1 VRRLAPLGALA
12 VLSALAGCGGGGEPQ
27 LTVFAASSLRE
38 PLGDYAETF
47 AGAEVRS
54 SFAGSDTLAAQI
66 RQGAGPDVFAAAD
79 NADPAELHRES
90 LVGKPVP
97 FAANQLVIAV
107 PKGSE
112 IDSIEDLTEPGT
124 SVLIGDPSVPVGS
137 YTREA
142 LSRLPASERRAILAN
157 VRSEEPEVSA
167 VVAKLAGGAADAG
180 FVYVTDVEA
189 AAGELR
195 TVPLPASLRP
205 EIAYAAAVVSGSGER
220 QLAQRYLDGLLEGE
234 GETALRRAGFLPPP

>member
-1 VRRLAPLGALA
+1 VRRLAPLAALA
-12 VLSALAGCGGGGEPQ
+12 IVPALAGCGGGEPQ

-38 PLGDYAETF
+38 PLGAYAEAF
-47 AGAEVRS
+47 AGAEVRT

-79 NADPAELHRES
+79 TVNPTRLHREG
-90 LVGKPVP
+90 LVGEPVP
-97 FAANQLVIAV
+97 FAANELVVAV
-107 PKGSE
+107 PRSSD
-112 IDSIEDLTEPGT
+112 IVSIEDLAEPGT
-124 SVLIGDPSVPVGS
+124 SIVIGGRSVPAGS

-142 LSRLPASERRAILAN
+142 LARLPTPERRAILAN

-167 VVAKLAGGAADAG
+167 VVAKLAAGAADAG

-195 TVPLPASLRP
+195 AVALPAALQPR
-205 EIAYAAAVVSGSGER
+205 IAYTAAVVGGSDER
-220 QLAQRYLDGLLEGE
+220 QLAKRYLDGLLEGE
-234 GETALRRAGFLPPP
+234 GETALRRAGFRPPP